1 MYNLWTLIKY
11 EYKKLF
17 QRKSVWIAT
26 LTLMAL
32 AAVSVVLPPFISVVS
47 SNGGSSY
54 TAYDSYQ
61 VQRKLAADLKG
72 RPLDDELLKEMN
84 DAYAAE
90 RESTE
95 PIPAF
100 PDSAVPYS
108 VKYDDIYAF
117 VADAYESGIRY
128 GAYTADSQHTSAG
141 EYESPYFTGTAAQLY
156 DVCRA
161 DLEKRW
167 EQEYLTE
174 EEIAFLSAKEDAIET
189 PFIYQYCGSYKS
201 MLALFPVLAIMISF
215 LTAVCIPPVSAEEHS
230 RRTDQIVLCTK
241 FGRRPAFLAKLF
253 TAVTF
258 SVGAVLLLFLSTAV
272 PSFVIYGT
280 EGIHAQIQFASFE
293 CTWDLTVGQGVLIIL
308 GISIAAA
315 VMLSCTGL
323 FLAGWFRSSIPAMGI
338 LIGFLLISSVL
349 NIPGQFRVL
358 SQIWSYRPTALI
370 EMTGSLMEHRLVPF
384 FGTYLA
390 SYQAGPVLYLILAL
404 LFAFGGYFVWR
415 RWQAGGR

>member
-1 MYNLWTLIKY
+1 MYNLRVLIKY
-11 EYKKLF
+11 EYKKLL
-17 QRKSVWIAT
+17 QRKTVWIVT
-26 LTLMAL
+26 LALMAM
-32 AAVSVVLPPFISVVS
+32 AAASVILPPFMSAVS
-47 SNGGSSY
+47 SDRGDSY
-54 TAYDSYQ
+54 TAYDSYKA
-61 VQRKLAADLKG
+61 QRKLAADLKG

-90 RESTE
+90 RESAERIT
-95 PIPAF
+95 AF

-108 VKYDDIYAF
+108 VKYDDIYTF
-117 VADAYESGIRY
+117 IVDVYESGIRY
-128 GAYTADSQHTSAG
+128 GAYESGNPYISADEDG
-141 EYESPYFTGTAAQLY
+141 IPYFTGTAAQLY
-156 DVCRA
+156 NIGRT

-174 EEIAFLSAKEDAIET
+174 EEISFLSTKEDALTT

-201 MLALFPVLAIMISF
+201 MLALFPLLAVMISF

-230 RRTDQIVLCTK
+230 RKTDQIVLCTR

-258 SVGAVLLLFLSTAV
+258 SVGVVFLLFLSTAV
-272 PSFVIYGT
+272 SSFAIYGT
-280 EGIHAQIQFASFE
+280 EGFNAQIQFSAFE
-293 CTWDLTVGQGVLIIL
+293 CTWDFTVGQGVLL
-308 GISIAAA
+308 LFGISIAAA

-323 FLAGWFRSSIPAMGI
+323 FLAECFRSSIPAMGI

-358 SQIWSYRPTALI
+358 SQIWSYCPAKLI
-370 EMTGSLMEHRLVPF
+370 SITGSLMDHRLVPF

-390 SYQAGPVLYLILAL
+390 SYQTRPFIYLILAL

-415 RWQAGGR
+415 RWQADGR

>member
-201 MLALFPVLAIMISF
+201 MLALFPLLAVMISF

-230 RRTDQIVLCTK
+230 RKTDQIVLCTR

-258 SVGAVLLLFLSTAV
+258 SVGVVFLLFLSTAV
-272 PSFVIYGT
+272 SSFAIYGT
-280 EGIHAQIQFASFE
+280 EGFNAQIQFSAFE
-293 CTWDLTVGQGVLIIL
+293 CTWDFTVGQGVLL
-308 GISIAAA
+308 LFGISIAAA

-323 FLAGWFRSSIPAMGI
+323 FLAECFRSSIPAMGI

-358 SQIWSYRPTALI
+358 SQIWSYCPAKLI
-370 EMTGSLMEHRLVPF
+370 SITGSLMDHRLVPF

-390 SYQAGPVLYLILAL
+390 SYQTGPFIYLILAL

-415 RWQAGGR
+415 RWQADGR